1 MSLSVLLLV
10 FLTTAVAAFVI
21 MLGLDRRSDRARVL
35 RERLAVLNRAAERS
49 PSEEVAIL
57 RDELLSE
64 IPALDKM
71 LRQFSWSGKL
81 QTLLVQAD
89 LKTRPGKY
97 LLVCGCAAGIFGFVA
112 ELWTSSPA
120 IGLVAA
126 AFGASVPLFYLYWR
140 RGKRFRHF
148 EELFP
153 EAIDFL
159 ARGTRAGL
167 SFSTTLEMIS
177 NEIGEPVAGEFR
189 KVFEEQKYGLPIRDA
204 LLNMAERMP
213 IIDVKFFVTA
223 VMLQRETGGNLAEIL
238 DKLSYVIRERFKI
251 LRQVRVYTAQG
262 RLTLGILMAL
272 PPLLVA
278 GFTVVSPDFIKPL
291 FNTTA
296 GHWLIVISITL
307 QTVGF
312 MLIRKI
318 INIQV

>member
-1 MSLSVLLLV
+1 MSLSVLVMV
-10 FLTTAVAAFVI
+10 FLLTAVAAFVI
-21 MLGLDRRSDRARVL
+21 MLAFDRRSERARVL
-35 RERLAVLNRAAERS
+35 RDRLTVLNRAAERS
-49 PSEEVAIL
+49 PTEEVAIL

-71 LRQFSWSGKL
+71 LRQFSWSGRL
-81 QTLLVQAD
+81 QTLLVQAE
-89 LKTRPGKY
+89 LKTRPGKF
-97 LLVCGCAAGIFGFVA
+97 LLGCACTSVVLGFIA
-112 ELWTSSPA
+112 ELWSSSLV
-120 IGLVAA
+120 IGLVGGV
-126 AFGASVPLFYLYWR
+126 FGACIPVFYLYYK

-167 SFSTTLEMIS
+167 SFATTLEMIS
-177 NEIGEPVAGEFR
+177 NEIAEPIAGEFR
-189 KVFEEQKYGLPIRDA
+189 KLFEEQKYGLPLRDA
-204 LLNMAERMP
+204 LLNLAERVP

-223 VMLQRETGGNLAEIL
+223 IMLQRETGGNLAEIL

-278 GFTVVSPDFIKPL
+278 GFTMVSPEFIKPL
-291 FNTTA
+291 FNTSA
-296 GHWLIVISITL
+296 GHWLIVISISL
-307 QTVGF
+307 QTIGF
-312 MLIRKI
+312 LLIRKI